1 MSQNAD
7 KLANRIL
14 LGMALGLVCGAGLR
28 FLFPQ
33 VEGLETKA
41 KWLTTQLLD
50 PLGQVFLRLLFF
62 VIVPLVFASLAL
74 GIVQLGRLD
83 RLGPLAG
90 RTFALFG
97 LNMAVGVALG
107 LIAMNVVKPGQRLDP
122 ATKSRIETTF
132 AGDIAKQ
139 KARSAEVTA
148 EPTKKPLAWLVDTF
162 MPQNLLQAVVGTERR
177 RVGDVLPLIL
187 FALLVGAAGTTL
199 AGPQQASLRVALET
213 VAGLM
218 TRIVGWALQLAPVA
232 VAAMIFSVIVN
243 VGLDFLGALLLFT
256 GLLVGVMALHCFG
269 TMSLLLRLF
278 TRRSPLEFFRA
289 IKTILITAFSTS
301 SSNATLPTSI
311 QVSRERLG
319 VSAPVAGFVLPL
331 GATMNMSGTALYEGC
346 VVLFIAQVYGVPLG
360 VGQQVLLL
368 LLTVLSAVAV
378 AGIPGASLPLIVGL
392 LANFNIPA
400 EGIALV
406 LGVDRILDMC
416 RTTLNVAA
424 DVVTAVIVDA
434 QTGGDS
440 DGDPT
445 VRPSADI

>member
-1 MSQNAD
+1 MSHHAD

-14 LGMALGLVCGAGLR
+14 LGMASGLILGALLR
-28 FLFPQ
+28 FLFPH
-33 VEGLETKA
+33 VDGLESGA
-41 KWLTTQLLD
+41 KWLTTQLFD

-97 LNMAVGVALG
+97 FNMAIGVALG
-107 LIAMNVVKPGQRLDP
+107 LVFMNLVKPGTKLDP
-122 ATKSRIETTF
+122 ATRSRIEANF

-148 EPTKKPLAWLVDTF
+148 EPTRRPLAWLVDTF
-162 MPQNLLQAVVGTERR
+162 MPQNVLQAVVGTERR
-177 RVGDVLPLIL
+177 RIGDVLPLIL
-187 FALLVGAAGTTL
+187 FALLIGAAGTTL
-199 AGPQQASLRVALET
+199 AEQHQNALRTGLET
-213 VAGLM
+213 VANLM
-218 TRIVGWALQLAPVA
+218 TRIVGWALQLAPFA

-243 VGLDFLGALLLFT
+243 VGLDFLSALLLFA
-256 GLLVGVMALHCFG
+256 GLLVAVMALHCFG
-269 TMSLLLRLF
+269 TMSLLLKLL
-278 TRRSPLEFFRA
+278 TRRSPAEFFRA
-289 IKTILITAFSTS
+289 IRTILITAFSTS

-311 QVSRERLG
+311 QISRDKLG

-346 VVLFIAQVYGVPLG
+346 VVLFIAQVYGVDLA
-360 VGQQVLLL
+360 VGQQLLL
-368 LLTVLSAVAV
+368 LFLTVLSAVAV

-424 DVVTAVIVDA
+424 DIVTAVIVDE
-434 QTGGDS
+434 QTRPPDQGS
-440 DGDPT
+440 T
-445 VRPSADI
+445 V

>member
-1 MSQNAD
+1 MSQNSD

-122 ATKSRIETTF
+122 ATKSRIETSF

-148 EPTKKPLAWLVDTF
+148 EPTEKPLAWLVDTF
-162 MPQNLLQAVVGTERR
+162 MPQNLLQAVVGAERR

-218 TRIVGWALQLAPVA
+218 TSIVGWALQLAPVA

-311 QVSRERLG
+311 QVSRDRLG

-424 DVVTAVIVDA
+424 DVVTAVIVDE
-434 QTGGDS
+434 QTGGGS

-445 VRPSADI
+445 VRPSADT

>member
-1 MSQNAD
+1 MSLNAD

-14 LGMALGLVCGAGLR
+14 LGMASGLILGALTRL
-28 FLFPQ
+28 LFPQ
-33 VEGLETKA
+33 VNGLETAA
-41 KWLTTQLLD
+41 KWLTAQLLD

-97 LNMAVGVALG
+97 LNMGVGVALG
-107 LIAMNVVKPGQRLDP
+107 LLAMNLVKPGTKLDP
-122 ATKSRIETTF
+122 ATKSRIEANF
-132 AGDIAKQ
+132 AGDVAKQ
-139 KARSAEVTA
+139 KFRSAEVTA
-148 EPTKKPLAWLVDTF
+148 EPTARPLAWLVDTF
-162 MPQNLLQAVVGTERR
+162 MPQNLFQAVVGTERHR
-177 RVGDVLPLIL
+177 IGDVLPLIL

-199 AGPQQASLRVALET
+199 AEQHQTALRTGLET
-213 VAGLM
+213 VANLM
-218 TRIVGWALQLAPVA
+218 TRIVSWALQLAPVA

-243 VGLDFLGALLLFT
+243 VGLDFLGALLLFAV
-256 GLLVGVMALHCFG
+256 LLVAVMALHCFG
-269 TMSLLLRLF
+269 TMSLLLKFLA
-278 TRRSPLEFFRA
+278 RRSPAEFFRA
-289 IKTILITAFSTS
+289 IRTILITAFSTS

-311 QVSRERLG
+311 QISREKLG

-346 VVLFIAQVYGVPLG
+346 VVLFIAQVYGVSLYLP
-360 VGQQVLLL
+360 QQLLLL

-392 LANFNIPA
+392 LANFNIPV

-424 DVVTAVIVDA
+424 DIVTAVIVDE
-434 QTGGDS
+434 QTHAPDQGS
-440 DGDPT
+440 T
-445 VRPSADI
+445 V